1 MPKNFSAGRNSA
13 TDKEYSKG
21 KQEEVFFLAPAG
33 QFLQTRDIAWPS
45 GSLRTVA
52 GLQQRLVPELIDV
65 LTKRYTILRT
75 VSLLQ
80 PVGRRVLAQE
90 LGTTERKL
98 RSEVEFLREQGLL
111 AASGLGMTLTPAGEE
126 LMEELAQFMHEV
138 RDLTRREAIL
148 AGCLNL
154 ARVIAVPGDSDVS
167 ETVQKDMGRAAAQ
180 YLKSILSDGMVI
192 AVSGGTTLAAVAA
205 ALVPANYHGSITV
218 VPARGGMGE
227 DLAKQAGT
235 IAAKIAGKL
244 NANHR
249 LLHLPDSLGE
259 EAAAAVEQEPEIREV
274 LELVRSASVL
284 LLGIGVAQAMARRR
298 HLRPDQLALLDRL
311 GAVGETFGYYFN
323 RRGEIVYVTP
333 STGLKLE
340 NIKRIGHVIA
350 VAGGAS
356 KAEAIV
362 SVLSYKFPPVTLIT
376 DEGALT
382 GMLNLLERG

>member
-1 MPKNFSAGRNSA
+1 MGQPGQIREVR
-13 TDKEYSKG
+13 DKIG
-21 KQEEVFFLAPAG
+21 P
-33 QFLQTRDIAWPS
+33 TRTSD
-45 GSLRTVA
+45 LRA
-52 GLQQRLVPELIDV
+52 IINLEQRLVPDLIDA

-80 PVGRRVLAQE
+80 PVGRRLLAQE
-90 LGTTERKL
+90 LGITERRL
-98 RSEVEFLREQGLL
+98 RAEVDFLREQGLL
-111 AASGLGMTLTPAGEE
+111 TVSALGMALTPVGEK
-126 LMEELAQFMHEV
+126 LVEELAEYVHEA
-138 RDLTRREAIL
+138 RDLTRRETAL
-148 AGCLNL
+148 AERLRL
-154 ARVIAVPGDSDVS
+154 ERVIAVPGDSDTS

-180 YLKSILSDGMVI
+180 YLKSILSEGMVL
-192 AVSGGTTLAAVAA
+192 AVSGGTTLASVAA
-205 ALVPANYHGSITV
+205 ALVPANYHGRITV

-227 DLAKQAGT
+227 DLDKQAGS
-235 IAAKIAGKL
+235 IAAKIAAKL

-249 LLHLPDSLGE
+249 LLHLPDNLGE
-259 EAAAAVEQEPEIREV
+259 EAAAVLAQEPEIREV

-298 HLRPDQLALLDRL
+298 HLRPDQLALLNEL

-356 KAEAIV
+356 KAEAILA
-362 SVLSYKFPPVTLIT
+362 VLSYNFPPLTLVT

-382 GMLNLLERG
+382 GMLKLLEGR